1 MIRNFTQPVN
11 LGKFNIEAG
20 EVMYYLY
27 LPVSTPGLSCFLIP
41 DSRLHFAMPLLHAV
55 KNDMLYKY
63 RTDDVWNESYVY
75 LTIKKM
81 FVGGGVTANRPGW
94 HCDGFLSDDLNYI
107 WFDSAP
113 TVFTTGDFCVSEDH
127 QESLQ
132 QFDEQARVEDEYLGQ
147 THTLYRL
154 DDKCIHRVNVD
165 IPQQIM
171 RTFVKITVSPNR
183 FNLKDNSKN
192 PLLPDNGPFYDRSL
206 VRNDP
211 HQAQRDSYNPQEM

>member
-11 LGKFNIEAG
+11 LGRFDIQAD

-27 LPVSTPGLSCFLIP
+27 LPISVPGSNGWALP
-41 DSRLHFAMPLLHAV
+41 DERLLFTIPLLDAV
-55 KNDMLYKY
+55 
-63 RTDDVWNESYVY
+63 RTDNPEVYENNYIY

-127 QESLQ
+127 QESLI
-132 QFDEQARVEDEYLGQ
+132 QFGGQARQEDEYLGQ

-154 DDKCIHRVNVD
+154 DDKCIHRVNTD

-211 HQAQRDSYNPQEM
+211 HQAQRDSYNPQEGH